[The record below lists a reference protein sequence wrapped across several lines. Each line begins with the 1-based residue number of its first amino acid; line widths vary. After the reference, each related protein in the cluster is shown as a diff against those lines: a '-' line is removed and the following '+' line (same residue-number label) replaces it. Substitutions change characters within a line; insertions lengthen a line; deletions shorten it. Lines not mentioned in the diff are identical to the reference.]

1 MDSDAARILEKFAG
15 EIAALA
21 PGGATGALIE
31 RTQAALRAA
40 LTAAAGRPDQILW
53 HRFYDEA
60 QRLVA
65 HAGEEAPLPGLRAF
79 LAENADLRDEAAELV
94 RS

>member
-1 MDSDAARILEKFAG
+1 MDSDAARILEEFAG

-21 PGGATGALIE
+21 QGDATGTLIE

-40 LTAAAGRPDQILW
+40 LTAAAGRPDQTLW
-53 HRFYDEA
+53 HLFYDEA
-60 QRLVA
+60 QRLVTQ
-65 HAGEEAPLPGLRAF
+65 AGEEAPLPGLRAF